1 MKFAS
6 AAIAATFIAFVSAEQ
21 TPETEVNKTEDNP
34 AYVSHG
40 ARFYSPHD
48 PYGYVGQEHGFYGH
62 PAYIGARNES
72 GEKAEDNKTEEDALV
87 FYRRYG
93 YYPAWYHHRTV
104 TTHVYGDNEAGEEGN
119 KTEED
124 ALVFYRRYGYYPAW
138 YHHRTVTTHVY
149 GDNEAGADAKEGNKT
164 EEDALVFYRRYG
176 YYPAWY
182 HHGAVTTTHVYGD
195 NEAEQGNKTEE
206 DALVFYRRYGYYP
219 AWYHHRTVTTH
230 VYGDNEAGEAEQGN
244 KTEEDALVFFRR
256 HGYYPRWY
264 SHHYGV
270 YSRPA
275 FYDNA
280 EKKQPQQNG
289 IEVPKEN
296 KTEDDA
302 VFVRPYGFGHP
313 GYWAGH
319 PHDKYG
325 RPYQHFDDNEF
336 KMKFGLDIKP

>member
-6 AAIAATFIAFVSAEQ
+6 AAVAATFFAFVSAEQ

-72 GEKAEDNKTEEDALV
+72 GEKAEDNKTEDDAVYLRG
-87 FYRRYG
+87 YAGYG
-93 YYPAWYHHRTV
+93 YGHPHDFYPGHP
-104 TTHVYGDNEAGEEGN
+104 YGYATRPYSFPFGNETKEGASDN

-149 GDNEAGADAKEGNKT
+149 GDNEAGADAKDGNKTEEDALVFYRHYGYYPAWYHHRTVTTHVYGDNEAGADAKEGNKAEEGNKT

-182 HHGAVTTTHVYGD
+182 HHGAVTTHVYGD
-195 NEAEQGNKTEE
+195 NEAE
-206 DALVFYRRYGYYP
+206 
-219 AWYHHRTVTTH
+219 
-230 VYGDNEAGEAEQGN
+230 
-244 KTEEDALVFFRR
+244 
-256 HGYYPRWY
+256 
-264 SHHYGV
+264 
-270 YSRPA
+270 
-275 FYDNA
+275 
-280 EKKQPQQNG
+280 
-289 IEVPKEN
+289 
-296 KTEDDA
+296 
-302 VFVRPYGFGHP
+302 
-313 GYWAGH
+313 
-319 PHDKYG
+319 
-325 RPYQHFDDNEF
+325 
-336 KMKFGLDIKP
+336 